1 MAYMVKSLAVA
12 QEVLKQL
19 VPVGFSLGSCNNGRS
34 STPMIAENNDMNVIN
49 NRLINISVNPYV
61 HDSCELVPEVKS
73 DKVRTE
79 VLDNVDNVKKVSN
92 DFNLEVRGSL
102 RPNGHKDPELR
113 EWEKNVLIQL
123 NNVNLVERDD
133 CKTSYVKFKLFKQD
147 IIRVSLSRYRQ
158 FSERYFSV
166 K

>member
-1 MAYMVKSLAVA
+1 
-12 QEVLKQL
+12 
-19 VPVGFSLGSCNNGRS
+19 
-34 STPMIAENNDMNVIN
+34 MIAENNDLNVIN
-49 NRLINISVNPYV
+49 NRLKNISVNPNV

-73 DKVRTE
+73 DKVITK

-102 RPNGHKDPELR
+102 RPNGHEDPELR

-133 CKTSYVKFKLFKQD
+133 CKTSYVKFKLFEQD